1 MVMEVDCPESMGEV
15 VVIDEIARA
24 GLTVTRSVGEA
35 VLAEGVPAE
44 LSNTL

>member
-1 MVMEVDCPESMGEV
+1 MMMEVDCPESMGEV
-15 VVIDEIARA
+15 VVKDEIARA
-24 GLTVTRSVGEA
+24 GLTVTRSVGET